1 MEIVV
6 TSPKSCCEN
15 SKELMQWAE
24 SLAPKMSL
32 KKKKVYSL
40 WSCLCALGL
49 KSCRVSR
56 GIPNNNE
63 CFKQLNNLPP
73 PLNDTLQIC
82 SVFTL
87 GAELAPA
94 GWRHLS
100 SVWQELGMETNGRF
114 PAHFRDVKMT
124 CYPGHLS
131 TWSFLSISRTPQ
143 TWFLGQP
150 DLLVT
155 DGYRLNSGS
164 PLLSVYLRK
173 SISWFACFIQQS
185 AVSFITPP

>member
-1 MEIVV
+1 
-6 TSPKSCCEN
+6 
-15 SKELMQWAE
+15 
-24 SLAPKMSL
+24 MSL

-82 SVFTL
+82 SIFTL

-114 PAHFRDVKMT
+114 PVHFRDVKMT